1 MAQQVNFLTL
11 LKMQRAA
18 KEINILFC
26 NEAIDLKANEEALKS
41 QLLEAKGF
49 IEETDVISEE
59 TQAVLDALE
68 AQPSPKATGKKQE
81 KLAEKKI
88 VPETVEVD
96 YEELAMGIEDASDL
110 SELKQIAAENAIF
123 SGVFKRIKTFKDA
136 EDLREELLE
145 IIQEETGGGRTTNA
159 PVAIMEEAPEAPD
172 LSELRDD
179 LENAA
184 DLEDLKVI
192 ALNWDM
198 FADLDQPLKAYKD
211 FDILSNDMWLILEQA
226 EGGQAPAPKKPEP
239 AQPKKQEAPAKPEKK
254 KSAVTVVKDE
264 EPLKKP
270 VLVVAKTELV
280 EPPATKQ
287 GITDPQMAI
296 SAIAVLCDTL
306 SALNLV
312 KDTEAIVLVVSKVK
326 ELVKIL

>member
-1 MAQQVNFLTL
+1 MAQQVNYLTL

-49 IEETDVISEE
+49 IEETDEITEE
-59 TQAVLDALE
+59 TQAVLDALD

-81 KLAEKKI
+81 KPAEKKI
-88 VPETVEVD
+88 VPETVEVE
-96 YEELAMGIEDASDL
+96 YEELSMDIEDASDL

-136 EDLREELLE
+136 EDLREELCGIIRE
-145 IIQEETGGGRTTNA
+145 ITGGGSTTNA
-159 PVAIMEEAPEAPD
+159 PVATTEEAPEAPD
-172 LSELRDD
+172 VSELRDD

-184 DLEDLKVI
+184 DLEELKVI

-198 FADLDQPLKAYKD
+198 FAGLENPLKAYKD
-211 FDILSNDMWLILEQA
+211 FDILADEMFEILEQA

-239 AQPKKQEAPAKPEKK
+239 AQSKKQEAPAKPEKK

-264 EPLKKP
+264 EPIKKSG
-270 VLVVAKTELV
+270 LVVAKTELE
-280 EPPATKQ
+280 EPPVTKL

-312 KDTEAIVLVVSKVK
+312 KEEATIKLVVSKVQ